1 MNQIIITDKTHP
13 FELKFD
19 LVNSK
24 TSLANAIRR
33 ICINE
38 VPTIGFDTID
48 YQNSSIRVIEN
59 TTSLNNEFILH
70 RIGIIPINIK
80 DPNSF
85 DISNYLFQ
93 LNVSNDTNSTIN
105 VTTKDFK
112 VLNLST
118 NQEEDTLS
126 FFPPDVDSNDN
137 ILIVKL
143 KPNPNGEGEKINI
156 EGNASLGN
164 GLVNSRYTPTCVSI
178 YINKLNAS
186 KFNDALELAIQN
198 HNETKEVVLSG
209 DDLDK
214 FSKRYRIAEEERYF
228 ETDENDEPN
237 AFSFIIESIGMIPSH
252 NILYSAI
259 DILINKLEM
268 VKRELEL
275 ADSDIVTVVES
286 DAIMNGYDII
296 FKNES
301 HTLGYLLQQYID
313 TLVGED
319 NLLFVAYKVPHP
331 LKKEMFVRI
340 SLVNNTQKN
349 VKDTIMLVSN
359 EIIKICNHLKLQISA
374 QFPELLPP
382 SINEVESVEKPKRK
396 KLVKKKS
403 PSK

>member
-1 MNQIIITDKTHP
+1 MNKFILTEKTNP

-19 LVNSK
+19 LLNSK

-38 VPTIGFDTID
+38 VPTVGFDTID

-80 DPNSF
+80 DPTSF
-85 DISNYLFQ
+85 DTSNYLFK
-93 LNVSNDTNSTIN
+93 LNVSNDTNSIIN

-156 EGNASLGN
+156 EGNAAIGN
-164 GLVNSRYTPTCVSI
+164 GLINSRYTPTCVSI

-198 HNETKEVVLSG
+198 HNETKEVVLAG
-209 DDLDK
+209 PDLDK

-237 AFSFIIESIGMIPSH
+237 AFSFIIESIGMISSH
-252 NILYSAI
+252 KILYSAI
-259 DILINKLEM
+259 DILIDKLEM
-268 VKRELEL
+268 VKRELL
-275 ADSDIVTVVES
+275 VSDSDIITVVES

-313 TLVGED
+313 TIVGED

-359 EIIKICNHLKLQISA
+359 EIIKICIHLKLQISA

-382 SINEVESVEKPKRK
+382 SINDVESVEKPKRK
-396 KLVKKKS
+396 KLLKKKS